1 MTAEAQQPI
10 QFSLSE
16 LADAIGEIFR
26 SMAFENR
33 SILHPRRLKEI
44 ASLEAEHF
52 IKSLYENDSSLAWGH
67 GKELLKLGLGERTIL
82 ALCKY
87 YSDLAKTKNA
97 DADADQ
103 IVELSEAVEA
113 YIFSLLE
120 GYMAEREAGILVD
133 QEQLR
138 QALSTAF
145 ERQGRELHIKNH
157 AIDTSI
163 NGIILSN
170 LEDSVNYVNKAFLDM
185 WGYEDPEEVLG
196 KQILHFL
203 KGLDTQKPMAYLS
216 DLGGG
221 WRGELTAERKDKST
235 FEVEISASLIRDKS
249 RLPIGIM
256 AFLLDITERKY
267 VEEQIRKL
275 NQELEQRVLDRTM
288 ELQEIIETLKET
300 QDHLIQAEKMSA
312 LGSLVAGV
320 AHEINTPVGI
330 GVTVASFL
338 QQKTDEFKGLFD
350 TDNMKRSDLDLYL
363 VTAVDSSNMILS
375 NLNRAVNF
383 IQTFKQVAVDQS
395 SEERRTFKMKEYIND
410 VLFSLRPTLKKT
422 QHAINVN
429 CPDELELY
437 SYPGAFS
444 QIITNLVVNSLNHG
458 FEDKEDG
465 EITFEVSETENNVRF
480 RYSDNG
486 KGVDEQ
492 KVKRIFDP
500 FYTTKRGSGGSG
512 LGLHIVYN
520 VVNQTLGGQIHCTSA
535 AGEGIT
541 FDISLPK
548 MEK

>member
-1 MTAEAQQPI
+1 MTAEAQYPTQVDSS
-10 QFSLSE
+10 Q
-16 LADAIGEIFR
+16 LAGIIEDIFR
-26 SMAFENR
+26 SMVFENR
-33 SILHPRRLKEI
+33 SILHPRRLQDI
-44 ASLEAEHF
+44 ATLEAEHF
-52 IKSLYENDSSLAWGH
+52 LKFLNENDTSLARNH
-67 GKELLKLGLGERTIL
+67 GKELLTLGLGERTVL

-87 YSDLAKTKNA
+87 YSDLALNKSLENEVDDTS
-97 DADADQ
+97 D
-103 IVELSEAVEA
+103 LSSKVDA
-113 YIFSLLE
+113 YIFSFLE

-138 QALSTAF
+138 QALSAAL

-163 NGIILSN
+163 NGILLSDLN
-170 LEDSVNYVNKAFLDM
+170 DTVNYVNKAFLDM
-185 WGYEDPEEVLG
+185 WGYDHPEEVLG
-196 KQILHFL
+196 KKILHFL
-203 KGLDTQKPMAYLS
+203 KGLDTPKPMDYLG

-221 WRGELTAERKDKST
+221 WRGELTAERRDKST
-235 FEVEISASLIRDKS
+235 FDVEISASLIRDKS
-249 RLPIGIM
+249 QLPIGIM

-350 TDNMKRSDLDLYL
+350 TDNMRRSDLDGYL
-363 VTAVDSSNMILS
+363 VTAVDSANIILS

-395 SEERRTFKMKEYIND
+395 SEERRTFNMHDYIND
-410 VLFSLRPTLKKT
+410 VLFSLRPKLKKT
-422 QHAINVN
+422 QHTINVE
-429 CPDELELY
+429 CPDDIELY

-458 FEDKEDG
+458 FEEKENG
-465 EITFEVSETENNVRF
+465 EITIEVSESENNVRF
-480 RYSDNG
+480 RYRDNG
-486 KGVDEQ
+486 KGVDAQ
-492 KVKRIFDP
+492 NVKRIFDP
-500 FYTTKRGSGGSG
+500 FYTTKRGLGGSG

-520 VVNQTLGGQIHCTSA
+520 VVNQTLGGQIICTSA

-548 MEK
+548 LET